1 MGVLRAR
8 PSEKDRQGQDS
19 QWPLLPGDLPG
30 PIQALGALGRL
41 IGPFKRG
48 VGPSH
53 LLLAPWGPS
62 PTLPPRTP
70 LWPPWGPTL
79 PPSPPRRPPPMEM
92 VPPTPP
98 PHGPGTC
105 FPLHI
110 PVSHSLGAPRDRVS
124 LCGWV
129 LIP

>member
-70 LWPPWGPTL
+70 LWPPWGPPFPQAHLDGLHPWRWCPQPPRLMGLAPVFPSTY
-79 PPSPPRRPPPMEM
+79 PSPTHSGLR
-92 VPPTPP
+92 
-98 PHGPGTC
+98 GT
-105 FPLHI
+105 
-110 PVSHSLGAPRDRVS
+110 GS
-124 LCGWV
+124 LCVAGC
-129 LIP
+129 